1 MSDRARD
8 PLIEE
13 ALRWLVVLRDPSADE
28 GERRAFERWRAADP
42 AHEAAW
48 RRAQAVWQRADILA
62 PHLKDRRP
70 AHQPSGRRRWL
81 QAAAVGAVAI
91 PAGVLLLRSDL
102 LSDLLADFRTAA
114 GERRTFALADGSNVE
129 LAGASAL
136 SVSFDARSRCLRL
149 VEGEAFFDV
158 APEPARPFIVEA
170 GGGRTQALGTAFDV
184 KLGDR
189 SVLVAVSAHKVAV
202 SLHGEAP
209 TIVEQGQTV
218 RYTAA
223 GIEPAQAADLRAIEA
238 WRRDRLVFHDAP
250 LGDVIADLQ
259 RCRGGRILLTDGRLR
274 DLKVTAV
281 FDTRQVDAALATIAN
296 TLPIRLHR
304 FTDWLVVLSPKG

>member
-1 MSDRARD
+1 MSDRAPD

-13 ALRWLVVLRDPSADE
+13 ALRWLVVLRDPSADDA
-28 GERRAFERWRAADP
+28 ERRAFERWRAVDP

-48 RRAQAVWQRADILA
+48 QRAQAVWQRADILA
-62 PHLKDRRP
+62 PYLKDRRSARP
-70 AHQPSGRRRWL
+70 PSGRRRWL
-81 QAAAVGAVAI
+81 RAAAVGAVAI
-91 PAGVLLLRSDL
+91 PAGVLLAGSGL

-136 SVSFDARSRCLRL
+136 SVSFDGRSRRLRL

-158 APEPARPFIVEA
+158 APEPGRPFIVEA

-189 SVLVAVSAHKVAV
+189 SVLVAVSTHKVAV
-202 SLHGEAP
+202 SLRGEAP
-209 TIVEQGQTV
+209 TIVEQGRMV

-223 GIEPAQAADLRAIEA
+223 GIEPAQAADLRAVEA

-259 RCRGGRILLTDGRLR
+259 RCRGGRILLTDGWLR

-281 FDTRQVDAALATIAN
+281 FDARQVDAALATIAS